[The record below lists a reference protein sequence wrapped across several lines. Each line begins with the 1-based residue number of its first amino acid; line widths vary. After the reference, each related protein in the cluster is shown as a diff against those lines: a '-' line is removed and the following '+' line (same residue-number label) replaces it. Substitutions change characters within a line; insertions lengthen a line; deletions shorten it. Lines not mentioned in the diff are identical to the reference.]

1 MKLKD
6 VFNNTR
12 PIKITRHT
20 SLSEALELMDK
31 QGIRFA
37 LVIDNSKGDDVIGI
51 VTRSIILRSLAKGVS
66 QNEPVSKVMI
76 KNVITINGEEDLID
90 TFMFMMRN
98 NITHLL
104 AINETGKIIGVVS
117 MRDVLT
123 AINKEC
129 EKDID

>member
-12 PIKITRHT
+12 PIKIDRYT
-20 SLSEALELMDK
+20 SLSEALECMDK
-31 QGIRFA
+31 QGVNFA
-37 LVIDNSKGDDVIGI
+37 LIVDNSKGDDVIGI
-51 VTRSIILRSLAKGVS
+51 VTRSIILRSIAKGLS

-90 TFMFMMRN
+90 TFMFMMKN
-98 NITHLL
+98 NISHLL
-104 AINETGKIIGVVS
+104 AISETGKIIGVVTL
-117 MRDVLT
+117 RDVLS

-129 EKDID
+129 ERNID

>member
-12 PIKITRHT
+12 PIRIARHT
-20 SLSEALELMDK
+20 SLSEALERMDK
-31 QGIRFA
+31 QGVKFA
-37 LVIDNSKGDDVIGI
+37 LIVDDSKGEEIIGI
-51 VTRSIILRSLAKGVS
+51 VTRSIILSSLGKGIS

-90 TFMFMMRN
+90 TFMFMMKN

-104 AINETGKIIGVVS
+104 AINENGKIIGVVTL
-117 MRDVLT
+117 RDVLS

-129 EKDID
+129 ERDID